1 MTSIVNNDEI
11 PLSLTQGIKFKKY
24 QDKKTKSLE
33 KSIENVNS
41 VEGFTSGLQLNAN
54 GLTNEKHTGN
64 RSRGIYWHTSCG
76 FTTSTRALC
85 YWG

>member
-54 GLTNEKHTGN
+54 GLTNETN
-64 RSRGIYWHTSCG
+64 RVINSNDFSSSQQI
-76 FTTSTRALC
+76 
-85 YWG
+85 